1 MRQPLQPT
9 LRLMPKAQ
17 TRTLLRE
24 GDGGIVRRT
33 ILPGGLRVITEQVPG
48 VRSASFG
55 VWVNVGSR
63 DEKGAQTG
71 SAHYLEHLLFKGTSR
86 RSALDISASI
96 EAVGG
101 DLNAFTT
108 KEYTCYYARVLDQDL
123 PLAIDVVCDVVVDA
137 LIRAEDVEAERGVI
151 LEEIAMNDDDPGDVV
166 HDEFAAAVY
175 GDSPLGRP
183 ILGTVETIEAISRN
197 AINSF
202 YRRRYRPEGMVVAA
216 AGNLDHDQVVTL
228 VRRAFADVLD
238 DSCEPE
244 PARTAP
250 RRRLSSAGVHLTSR
264 PTEQAHLVLGVPGIR
279 RGDPRRYA
287 LSVMTAAFG
296 GGMSSRLFQEVREK
310 RGLAYSVYA
319 YSQGFA
325 ESGLMGIYVGCLPAK
340 VDTALDVCRTEIARL
355 IRDGLTEEELVRGK
369 GQVKGATVLGQEDTG
384 ARMTRIAKSEL
395 HDDALLS
402 LDGLLAQ
409 VDAVSMDDVV
419 AISRELLEQPTT
431 LAIIGPF
438 DGPERFRP

>member
-1 MRQPLQPT
+1 
-9 LRLMPKAQ
+9 MPKAQ